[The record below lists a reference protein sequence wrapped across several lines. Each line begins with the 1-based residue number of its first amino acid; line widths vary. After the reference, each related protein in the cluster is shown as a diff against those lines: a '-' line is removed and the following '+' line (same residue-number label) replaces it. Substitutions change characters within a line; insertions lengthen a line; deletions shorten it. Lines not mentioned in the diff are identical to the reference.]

1 LLLKSTGASLYST
14 KDIGLAYLKKQD
26 FPNYTKSVYVVG
38 SEQEHHFNQ
47 LFKTLELMWFP
58 YDQLHHISY

>member
-14 KDIGLAYLKKQD
+14 KDIGLAFLKKED
-26 FPNYTKSVYVVG
+26 FPEYVKSLCIVG

-47 LFKTLELMWFP
+47 LFKTLELM
-58 YDQLHHISY
+58 